1 MIRDYLKQ
9 EVNAQFTFRHT
20 SPEGKTTEL
29 THEISDGATWPHALE
44 AYLSFLEI
52 VYGYPI
58 KQDIL
63 YDVDI
68 YTHDVLTADR
78 LVYNNWKLKKKDKK
92 DIEE

>member
-20 SPEGKTTEL
+20 SPEGITTEL
-29 THEISDGATWPHALE
+29 THEISDGATWPCAVE

-63 YDVDI
+63 YDVGI
-68 YTHDVLTADR
+68 YTHDVLATER
-78 LVYNNWKLKKKDKK
+78 LVSTNWKPKKKDY
-92 DIEE
+92 EE